1 VVFTW
6 NAPEWIVRDDKQ
18 QPHRYA
24 TLPALIHNATFLH
37 LAKAAPGSPY
47 QYLFASA
54 PNAIG
59 GYERDKVS
67 AFDCLGRA
75 LLMPR
80 TSRVLLRR
88 MR

>member
-1 VVFTW
+1 M
-6 NAPEWIVRDDKQ
+6 APEWIVRDDKQ

-59 GYERDKVS
+59 GYERDKVTT
-67 AFDCLGRA
+67 FGVCL
-75 LLMPR
+75 PR
-80 TSRVLLRR
+80 IAYAPYLQAAAEEDE
-88 MR
+88 MK